1 MVTSLKEFIN
11 DPVSPYTGSASTKA
25 LMEKAIEEKYGK
37 AELKNLDCYHTMRTF
52 SNWLS
57 LGWRVRKGEKAF
69 KSIVVREIKDKDG
82 DVIKKI
88 THPCFLFYYRQVERI
103 NAPNRHE

>member
-1 MVTSLKEFIN
+1 MLQSLKEFIN
-11 DPVSPYTGSASTKA
+11 TPVSPYTGSASTKA

-37 AELKNLDCYHTMRTF
+37 SELKNLDCYHNMRTYTD
-52 SNWLS
+52 WAR
-57 LGWRVRKGEKAF
+57 LGWKVRKGEKAF

-103 NAPNRHE
+103 NAPSHHE

>member
-11 DPVSPYTGSASTKA
+11 SPVSPFSGSSTTKT
-25 LMEKAIEEKYGK
+25 LMEKAIEERYGK
-37 AELKNLDCYHTMRTF
+37 AELKNLDCYHNMRTF
-52 SNWLS
+52 QNWLN
-57 LGWRVRKGEKAF
+57 LGWKVRKGEKAF

-88 THPCFLFYYRQVERI
+88 THPCFLFYYRQVEKI
-103 NAPNRHE
+103 NDPNRHE

>member
-1 MVTSLKEFIN
+1 MLQSLKQFI
-11 DPVSPYTGSASTKA
+11 DTPVSPYSGSTTTKA
-25 LMEKAIEEKYGK
+25 LIEKAIEERYGK

-52 SNWLS
+52 SNWAR
-57 LGWRVRKGEKAF
+57 LGWKVRKGEKAF

-88 THPCFLFYYRQVERI
+88 THPCFLFYYRQVEKVDS
-103 NAPNRHE
+103 NN

>member
-11 DPVSPYTGSASTKA
+11 SKVSPFSGSAITRT
-25 LMEKAIEEKYGK
+25 LMEKAVEEKYGK

-57 LGWRVRKGEKAF
+57 LGWKVRKGEKAF
-69 KSIVVREIKDKDG
+69 KSIVVREIKNENG

-88 THPCFLFYYRQVERI
+88 THPCFLFFYKQVEKI
-103 NAPNRHE
+103 PNLSHHE

>member
-11 DPVSPYTGSASTKA
+11 SPVSPFSGSSTTKT
-25 LMEKAIEEKYGK
+25 LMEKAIEERYGK

-52 SNWLS
+52 SNWAR
-57 LGWRVRKGEKAF
+57 LGWKVRKGEKAF

-88 THPCFLFYYRQVERI
+88 THPCFLFYYRQVEKVES
-103 NAPNRHE
+103 NNSHA